1 MSSWASIANE
11 KPEEKEEIKPEEIVS
26 KKSTIAKPRKKFNIF
41 LVFNTKTNNIV
52 SNMDHN

>member
-41 LVFNTKTNNIV
+41 LVFNTKKNNIV